1 MDLSLYTR
9 SGSVQIVQKGQG
21 SDGAV
26 PREWR
31 EAATKSPATS
41 KDKIYKLLSHK
52 YEEIFLIKL
61 NAFAS

>member
-26 PREWR
+26 PRDWR
-31 EAATKSPATS
+31 GSATKSPAAS
-41 KDKIYKLLSHK
+41 NEKIYKLLSRK
-52 YEEIFLIKL
+52 YEEIVLIIL